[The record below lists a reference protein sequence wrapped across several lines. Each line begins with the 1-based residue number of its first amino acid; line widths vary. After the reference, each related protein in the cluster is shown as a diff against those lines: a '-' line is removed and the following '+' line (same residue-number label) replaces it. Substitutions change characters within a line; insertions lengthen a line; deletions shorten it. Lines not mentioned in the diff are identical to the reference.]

1 MKNQKLL
8 LQKMSGV
15 SLMLLLFLFFSNCAS
30 GGGTFSTDVWNIT
43 YDDQEG
49 GISLTYKS
57 KNICNG
63 MYASYQW
70 EGKEI
75 KTSDYARHKISTGK
89 VSDSF
94 GKGHIYKV
102 EYTDKELPELTQ
114 YFYLYPDKEYGNYIQ
129 SYSLTLVKI

>member
-15 SLMLLLFLFFSNCAS
+15 SLMLLLFLFFSNCAG

-75 KTSDYARHKISTGK
+75 KTSDYARQSVRAKYPILSGR
-89 VSDSF
+89 D
-94 GKGHIYKV
+94 IY
-102 EYTDKELPELTQ
+102 
-114 YFYLYPDKEYGNYIQ
+114 IR
-129 SYSLTLVKI
+129 